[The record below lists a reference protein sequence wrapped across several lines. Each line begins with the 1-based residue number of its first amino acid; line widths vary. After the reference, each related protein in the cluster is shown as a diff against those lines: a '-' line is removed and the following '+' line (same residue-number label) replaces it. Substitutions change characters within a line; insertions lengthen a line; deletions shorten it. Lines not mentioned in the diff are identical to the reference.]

1 MQISNKCYYAL
12 RALFEL
18 SLNASQ
24 SQPVK
29 IGLIASKQ
37 RIPKRFLEVI
47 LSELR
52 QGGFVQSRRGVEG
65 GYILARRPEQITI
78 GEVVRFVDRDLAPVA
93 CVSDS
98 GQNSKCEFSCEC
110 PFYDFWLKAKQAL
123 DSVYDGTTMSDIV
136 ERWRSISAKDS
147 FNYEI

>member
-18 SLNASQ
+18 SLRKDEPR
-24 SQPVK
+24 PVK
-29 IGLIASKQ
+29 IGLIAQKQ

-52 QGGFVQSRRGVEG
+52 QGGFVDSRRGVEG
-65 GYILARRPEQITI
+65 GYILAREPEQITI
-78 GEVVRFVDRDLAPVA
+78 GEVVRFVDRDIAPVG
-93 CVSDS
+93 CVSES
-98 GQNSKCEFSCEC
+98 ETGANCEFNFEC

-123 DSVYDGTTMSDIV
+123 DEVYNGTTMADIV
-136 ERWRSISAKDS
+136 ERWRAISARENY
-147 FNYEI
+147 NYEI

>member
-18 SLNASQ
+18 SLHQSE

-29 IGLIASKQ
+29 IGLIARKQ

-52 QGGFVQSRRGVEG
+52 QGGFVESRRGVEG
-65 GYILARRPEQITI
+65 GYLLARAPEQITM
-78 GEVVRFVDRDLAPVA
+78 GEVIRCVDQDISPVA
-93 CVSDS
+93 CVSEN
-98 GQNSKCEFSCEC
+98 QQANSCEFNYEC
-110 PFYDFWLKAKQAL
+110 PFYDFWMEAKQVL
-123 DSVYDGTTMSDIV
+123 ENVYDGTTIRDIV
-136 ERWRSISAKDS
+136 ERWHAISAKDS
-147 FNYEI
+147 YNYEI

>member
-18 SLNASQ
+18 SLHQKESL
-24 SQPVK
+24 PVK
-29 IGLIASKQ
+29 IGLIARKQ

-52 QGGFVQSRRGVEG
+52 QGGFVESRRGVEG
-65 GYILARRPEQITI
+65 GYLLARAPEQITM
-78 GEVVRFVDRDLAPVA
+78 GEVIRFVDHDISPVD
-93 CVSDS
+93 CVSDNQQS
-98 GQNSKCEFSCEC
+98 NNCEFNFEC
-110 PFYDFWLKAKQAL
+110 PFYDFWMEAKQAL
-123 DSVYDGTTMSDIV
+123 EEVYDGTTIQDIV
-136 ERWRSISAKDS
+136 ERWHAIAAKDS

>member
-18 SLNASQ
+18 SVRSEESRL
-24 SQPVK
+24 VK
-29 IGLIASKQ
+29 IGLIAQKQ

-47 LSELR
+47 LTELR
-52 QGGFVQSRRGVEG
+52 QGGFVESRRGADG
-65 GYILARRPEQITI
+65 GYILARQPSQISI
-78 GEVVRFVDRDLAPVA
+78 GEVVRFVDRDIAPVA

-98 GQNSKCEFSCEC
+98 PQAESCEFSFEC
-110 PFYDFWLKAKQAL
+110 PFYGFWLQAKQAL
-123 DSVYDGTTMSDIV
+123 DTVYDGTTLADIV
-136 ERWRSISAKDS
+136 ERWHVISAKEN

>member
-12 RALFEL
+12 RALYEL
-18 SLNASQ
+18 SVRIDA

-29 IGLIASKQ
+29 IGSIAQKQ

-52 QGGFVQSRRGVEG
+52 QGGFVESRRGADG
-65 GYILARRPEQITI
+65 GYLLARKPSQITI
-78 GEVVRFVDRDLAPVA
+78 GEVVRFIDREIAPVA

-98 GQNSKCEFSCEC
+98 PQAVSCEFSFEC
-110 PFYDFWLKAKQAL
+110 PFYGFWLQAKQAL
-123 DSVYDGTTMSDIV
+123 ETVYDGTTLADIV
-136 ERWRSISAKDS
+136 ERWHAISAKES
-147 FNYEI
+147 FSYEI